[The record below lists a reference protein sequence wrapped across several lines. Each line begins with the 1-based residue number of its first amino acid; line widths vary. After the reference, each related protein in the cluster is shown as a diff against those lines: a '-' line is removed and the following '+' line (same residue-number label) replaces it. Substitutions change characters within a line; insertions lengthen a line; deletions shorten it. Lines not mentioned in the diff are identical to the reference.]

1 MPLFY
6 EGSLPNNVPTKPKP
20 AVAGGT
26 VFPRDLVQS
35 GRNFYMAFQFV
46 KYNSRQA
53 KPNVNLG
60 TSDITLSNL
69 IGDITSVL
77 NNALTSSFSEN
88 VKNLFG
94 SSGTNIAITID
105 QPGIILPIP
114 SRLID
119 LSILNWE
126 QRSVLGD
133 VASIEPTRSIE
144 TGMVLNDIQSAQTG
158 ARVNP
163 GLYMVFKQPNFKEYT
178 FAWDLVAH
186 NEAETE
192 IISNIVYQF
201 KYAAAPIQSGPLY
214 QYPSIA
220 LMKLYPADYYTFVM
234 KPAAITAVSADYT
247 GAGQPAFNRNG
258 APVHVKLQVSFKEIQ
273 IWTKKSLKGSRGSR

>member
-6 EGSLPNNVPTKPKP
+6 EGSLPNNVPKKPKP
-20 AVAGGT
+20 AVGEGT
-26 VFPRDLVQS
+26 FFPRDLVQS
-35 GRNFYMAFQFV
+35 GRNFYMVFKFV

-60 TSDITLSNL
+60 ISDITFSNL
-69 IGDITSVL
+69 FEGITSTL
-77 NNALTSSFSEN
+77 KEAITSSFSEN
-88 VKNLFG
+88 AKKLFEP
-94 SSGTNIAITID
+94 SGTNLAITID
-105 QPGIILPIP
+105 QPDIILPIP

-119 LSILNWE
+119 LSVLNWE

-133 VASIEPTRSIE
+133 IASIDPTRAIE
-144 TGMVLNDIQSAQTG
+144 RGMVLNDIQSAQTG

-192 IISNIVYQF
+192 IISDIVHQF
-201 KYAAAPIQSGPLY
+201 KYAAAPAQEGLVY
-214 QYPSIA
+214 NYPSIV

-258 APVHVKLQVSFKEIQ
+258 APVHVKLQLSFKEIQ
-273 IWTKKSLKGSRGSR
+273 IWTKNTFPRGSR

>member
-6 EGSLPNNVPTKPKP
+6 EGSLPNNVPKKPKP
-20 AVAGGT
+20 AVGEGT
-26 VFPRDLVQS
+26 FFPRDLVQS
-35 GRNFYMAFQFV
+35 GRNFYMVFKFV
-46 KYNSRQA
+46 KYNTGQA
-53 KPNVNLG
+53 RPNVNIV
-60 TSDITLSNL
+60 SDITSPFESLSEF
-69 IGDITSVL
+69 IKD
-77 NNALTSSFSEN
+77 LTPNISFSLEDN
-88 VKNLFG
+88 IKKLFEP
-94 SSGTNIAITID
+94 SGTNIAITID
-105 QPGIILPIP
+105 QPDIVLPIP

-119 LSILNWE
+119 LSVLNWE

-144 TGMVLNDIQSAQTG
+144 KAMVLNDIQSAQSG

-192 IISNIVYQF
+192 IISDIVHQF
-201 KYAAAPIQSGPLY
+201 KYAAAPAQQGLVY
-214 QYPSIA
+214 NYPSIV

-258 APVHVKLQVSFKEIQ
+258 APVHVKLQLSFKEIQ
-273 IWTKKSLKGSRGSR
+273 IWEKNSFPRGSR

>member
-6 EGSLPNNVPTKPKP
+6 EGSLPNNVPKKPKP
-20 AVAGGT
+20 AVGEGT
-26 VFPRDLVQS
+26 FFPRDLVQS
-35 GRNFYMAFQFV
+35 GRNFYMVFKFV

-53 KPNVNLG
+53 KPNVN
-60 TSDITLSNL
+60 IV
-69 IGDITSVL
+69 GDITSPFNSL
-77 NNALTSSFSEN
+77 SKFISDLTPDISFSLED
-88 VKNLFG
+88 NLKKLFEP
-94 SSGTNIAITID
+94 SGTNIAITID
-105 QPGIILPIP
+105 QPDIILPIP

-119 LSILNWE
+119 LSVLNWE

-144 TGMVLNDIQSAQTG
+144 RSMVLNDIQSAQSG

-192 IISNIVYQF
+192 IISDIVHQF
-201 KYAAAPIQSGPLY
+201 KYAAAPAQQGLLY
-214 QYPSIA
+214 EYPSIV

-234 KPAAITAVSADYT
+234 KPAAITGVSADYT

-258 APVHVKLQVSFKEIQ
+258 APVHVKLQLSFKEIQ
-273 IWTKKSLKGSRGSR
+273 IWEKNSFPRGSR

>member
-1 MPLFY
+1 
-6 EGSLPNNVPTKPKP
+6 
-20 AVAGGT
+20 
-26 VFPRDLVQS
+26 
-35 GRNFYMAFQFV
+35 MAFQFV
-46 KYNSRQA
+46 KYNTGQA
-53 KPNVNLG
+53 TPNVNLKIDLDG
-60 TSDITLSNL
+60 ITFSNVSEK
-69 IGDITSVL
+69 ITS
-77 NNALTSSFSEN
+77 NIE
-88 VKNLFG
+88 NLFG
-94 SSGTNIAITID
+94 SSGSNIAITID

-114 SRLID
+114 SRLVD
-119 LSILNWE
+119 LSILNWD

-133 VASIEPTRSIE
+133 VASIDPTRGIE
-144 TGMVLNDIQSAQTG
+144 AGMVLNDIQSAQTG

-201 KYAAAPIQSGPLY
+201 KYAAAPTQQGPSY

-258 APVHVKLQVSFKEIQ
+258 APVHVKLQLSFKEIQ
-273 IWTKKSLKGSRGSR
+273 IWTKNNFPRGSR

>member
-6 EGSLPNNVPTKPKP
+6 EGSLPNNVPKKPKP
-20 AVAGGT
+20 AVGEGT
-26 VFPRDLVQS
+26 FFPRDLVQS
-35 GRNFYMAFQFV
+35 GRNFYMVFKFV
-46 KYNSRQA
+46 KYNTGQA
-53 KPNVNLG
+53 RPNVNIV
-60 TSDITLSNL
+60 SDIT
-69 IGDITSVL
+69 
-77 NNALTSSFSEN
+77 SSFNTLLTNLPNISFSLE
-88 VKNLFG
+88 KNIKALFEP
-94 SSGTNIAITID
+94 SGTNIAITID
-105 QPGIILPIP
+105 QPDIVLPIP

-119 LSILNWE
+119 LSVLNWE

-144 TGMVLNDIQSAQTG
+144 RGMVLNDIQSAQTG

-192 IISNIVYQF
+192 IISDIVHQF
-201 KYAAAPIQSGPLY
+201 KYAAAPAQQGLLY
-214 QYPSIA
+214 EYPSIV

-258 APVHVKLQVSFKEIQ
+258 APVHVKLQLSFKEIQ
-273 IWTKKSLKGSRGSR
+273 IWEKNSFPRGSR

>member
-1 MPLFY
+1 MALFY

-20 AVAGGT
+20 AVGKGT

-46 KYNSRQA
+46 KYNKGQA
-53 KPNVNLG
+53 TPNVDLKKLGEITFDNLF
-60 TSDITLSNL
+60 TNL
-69 IGDITSVL
+69 T
-77 NNALTSSFSEN
+77 NLTSN
-88 VKNLFG
+88 INNLFG
-94 SSGTNIAITID
+94 SSGSNIAITID

-114 SRLID
+114 SRLVD

-133 VASIEPTRSIE
+133 IASIAPTNLIERS
-144 TGMVLNDIQSAQTG
+144 MVLNDIQSSQTG
-158 ARVNP
+158 AIINP

-201 KYAAAPIQSGPLY
+201 KYAAAPTQIGPLY
-214 QYPSIA
+214 QYPSIV

-273 IWTKKSLKGSRGSR
+273 IWTKNNFPRGSR

>member
-6 EGSLPNNVPTKPKP
+6 EGSLPNNVPKKPKP
-20 AVAGGT
+20 AVGEGT
-26 VFPRDLVQS
+26 FFPRDLVQS
-35 GRNFYMAFQFV
+35 GRNFYMVFKFV
-46 KYNSRQA
+46 KYNTGQA
-53 KPNVNLG
+53 RPNVNIV
-60 TSDITLSNL
+60 SDIT
-69 IGDITSVL
+69 
-77 NNALTSSFSEN
+77 SSFNTLLTNLPNISFSLE
-88 VKNLFG
+88 KNLESLFKP
-94 SSGTNIAITID
+94 SGTNVAITID
-105 QPGIILPIP
+105 QPDIVLPIP

-144 TGMVLNDIQSAQTG
+144 RGMVLNDIQSAQTG

-192 IISNIVYQF
+192 IISDIVHQF
-201 KYAAAPIQSGPLY
+201 KYAAAPAQQGLVY
-214 QYPSIA
+214 NYPSIV

-234 KPAAITAVSADYT
+234 KPAAITAVSSDYT

-258 APVHVKLQVSFKEIQ
+258 APVHVKLQLSFKEIQ
-273 IWTKKSLKGSRGSR
+273 IWEKNSFPRGSR

>member
-20 AVAGGT
+20 AVAEGT

-46 KYNSRQA
+46 KYNTGQA
-53 KPNVNLG
+53 TPNVNLG
-60 TSDITLSNL
+60 TGNITSSFNNLSNL
-69 IGDITSVL
+69 LSS
-77 NNALTSSFSEN
+77 LTPNISSSLEEN
-88 VKNLFG
+88 LKNLFS

-119 LSILNWE
+119 LSVLNWE

-133 VASIEPTRSIE
+133 IASIDPTRAIE
-144 TGMVLNDIQSAQTG
+144 RGMVLNDIQSSQTG

-192 IISNIVYQF
+192 IISDIVHQF
-201 KYAAAPIQSGPLY
+201 KYAAAPTQLGPVY
-214 QYPSIA
+214 EYPSIV

-258 APVHVKLQVSFKEIQ
+258 APVHVKLQLSFKEIQ
-273 IWTKKSLKGSRGSR
+273 IWEKKSFPRGSR

>member
-20 AVAGGT
+20 AVAEGT
-26 VFPRDLVQS
+26 VFPRDLVQVQS

-46 KYNSRQA
+46 KYNTGQA
-53 KPNVNLG
+53 TPNVNLQLPNVDLQ
-60 TSDITLSNL
+60 SDNITFSNL
-69 IGDITSVL
+69 SKAITS
-77 NNALTSSFSEN
+77 NI
-88 VKNLFG
+88 KNLFG
-94 SSGTNIAITID
+94 SSGSNIAITID

-114 SRLID
+114 SRLVD
-119 LSILNWE
+119 LSILNWD

-133 VASIEPTRSIE
+133 VASIDPTRGIE
-144 TGMVLNDIQSAQTG
+144 AGMVLNDIQSAQTG
-158 ARVNP
+158 SRVNP

-201 KYAAAPIQSGPLY
+201 KYAAAPEQQGPLY
-214 QYPSIA
+214 KYPSIA

-273 IWTKKSLKGSRGSR
+273 IWTKNNFPRGSR

>member
-20 AVAGGT
+20 AVGEGT
-26 VFPRDLVQS
+26 FFPRDLVQS
-35 GRNFYMAFQFV
+35 GRNFYMVFKFV
-46 KYNSRQA
+46 KYNTGQA
-53 KPNVNLG
+53 TPNVDLG

-69 IGDITSVL
+69 IGNITSTL
-77 NNALTSSFSEN
+77 NTVITSSPSEN
-88 VKNLFG
+88 LKNIFG

-105 QPGIILPIP
+105 QPDIILPIP

-119 LSILNWE
+119 LSVLNWE

-144 TGMVLNDIQSAQTG
+144 RGMVLNDIQSAQTG
-158 ARVNP
+158 SRVNP

-192 IISNIVYQF
+192 IISDIVHQF
-201 KYAAAPIQSGPLY
+201 KYAAAPTQRGPLY
-214 QYPSIA
+214 DYPSIV

-258 APVHVKLQVSFKEIQ
+258 APVHVKLQLSFKEIQ
-273 IWTKKSLKGSRGSR
+273 IWTKNTFPRGSR

>member
-20 AVAGGT
+20 AVGEGT
-26 VFPRDLVQS
+26 FFPRDLVQS
-35 GRNFYMAFQFV
+35 GRNFYMVFKFV

-53 KPNVNLG
+53 KPNVN
-60 TSDITLSNL
+60 IV
-69 IGDITSVL
+69 GDITSPFNSL
-77 NNALTSSFSEN
+77 SKFISDLTPDISFSLED
-88 VKNLFG
+88 NLKKLFEP
-94 SSGTNIAITID
+94 SGTNIAITID
-105 QPGIILPIP
+105 QPDIILPIP

-119 LSILNWE
+119 LSVLNWE

-144 TGMVLNDIQSAQTG
+144 RSMVLNDIQSAQSG

-192 IISNIVYQF
+192 IISDIVHQF
-201 KYAAAPIQSGPLY
+201 KYAAAPAQQGLLY
-214 QYPSIA
+214 EYPSIV

-258 APVHVKLQVSFKEIQ
+258 APVHVKLQLSFKEIQ
-273 IWTKKSLKGSRGSR
+273 IWEKNSFPRGSR

>member
-1 MPLFY
+1 MSLFY

-20 AVAGGT
+20 AVAEGT

-46 KYNSRQA
+46 KYNTGQA
-53 KPNVNLG
+53 TPNVNLV
-60 TSDITLSNL
+60 TSDITFSNL
-69 IGDITSVL
+69 FKKITSNL
-77 NNALTSSFSEN
+77 NLE
-88 VKNLFG
+88 NLFG

-114 SRLID
+114 SRLVD
-119 LSILNWE
+119 LSILNWD

-133 VASIEPTRSIE
+133 MASIDPSGGIE
-144 TGMVLNDIQSAQTG
+144 KSMVLNDIQSSQTG

-201 KYAAAPIQSGPLY
+201 KYAAAPTQLGPVY
-214 QYPSIA
+214 EYPSIA

-258 APVHVKLQVSFKEIQ
+258 APVHVKLQLSFKEIQ
-273 IWTKKSLKGSRGSR
+273 IWTKNNFPRGSR